1 MSVSVTSRRSMLY
14 RLGGFAAGHPW
25 RVLSAWLVLIALI
38 VGLWAAFGADT
49 SDDISI
55 PGMPSQEAL
64 DLLEE
69 RFPAQAGGRAVAVFG
84 APSGK
89 VSDPGYA
96 EAVGATLD
104 RVAQLD
110 GVAQVIDPFGPA
122 APLLQS
128 PDGSVASAQILY
140 DRGARE
146 VTPEQV
152 DELIATGEPA
162 REAGMEVGFGGQV
175 VERTEPEQARTAELV
190 GLAVAVAVLLVAFG
204 SVIAMGAPLLGA
216 LLGVGVGMLLIGL
229 LASVMGVMSLAPTMA
244 SMIGIAVGIDYA
256 LFVVTRHRQHLAF
269 GHPVVE
275 SVALA
280 IHSAGRSVIFAGV
293 TVVISMMGL
302 TLVGIP
308 LIASMGV
315 AVAITV
321 SVAVAVAITFLPAL
335 LGLIG
340 TNIDRLRTPAVRVR
354 AEVDPESPTAW
365 SARWARG
372 VTRHPGRALAVGIPL
387 LVILAI
393 PAASLRTGWP
403 DARNRPEG
411 SPPRV
416 AFDLLTRGFGI
427 GANAPLLV
435 VIDLDGADPDAATT
449 VAAELSSV
457 PGVTRATPPLPNDDN
472 TAAIVQL
479 TPDSGPEDEATED
492 LVRAIRDQQA
502 LESATGTSI
511 DVTGATA
518 FYIDISQRLND
529 RLPIFIISV
538 VSLSFLLLTAV
549 FRAPVVAA
557 KAAVMNLLGI
567 AAAYGVVVAVFQW
580 GWAKDLIGLEQT
592 VPIISFLPMGLF
604 AVLFGLSMDYEVF
617 ILSRIREAWLIDRD
631 NDWAIVHGLSAS
643 ARVITAAA
651 AIMFA
656 VFASFVAGDSAEIKM
671 FGLGLAVA
679 VLLDA
684 TVIRMLVVPASMKV
698 LGNANWWIPAWLDR
712 LLPNLDIEGSEA
724 GEELDPAPPSPPH
737 PTETTPA

>member
-1 MSVSVTSRRSMLY
+1 
-14 RLGGFAAGHPW
+14 
-25 RVLSAWLVLIALI
+25 
-38 VGLWAAFGADT
+38 
-49 SDDISI
+49 
-55 PGMPSQEAL
+55 
-64 DLLEE
+64 
-69 RFPAQAGGRAVAVFG
+69 
-84 APSGK
+84 
-89 VSDPGYA
+89 
-96 EAVGATLD
+96 
-104 RVAQLD
+104 
-110 GVAQVIDPFGPA
+110 
-122 APLLQS
+122 
-128 PDGSVASAQILY
+128 
-140 DRGARE
+140 
-146 VTPEQV
+146 
-152 DELIATGEPA
+152 
-162 REAGMEVGFGGQV
+162 
-175 VERTEPEQARTAELV
+175 
-190 GLAVAVAVLLVAFG
+190 
-204 SVIAMGAPLLGA
+204 
-216 LLGVGVGMLLIGL
+216 MLLIGL
-229 LASVMGVMSLAPTMA
+229 LASVMEVMSLAPTMA

-315 AVAITV
+315 AVAVT
-321 SVAVAVAITFLPAL
+321 VAVAVVVAITFLPAL

-340 TNIDRLRTPAVRVR
+340 TNIDRLRTPGVRVR
-354 AEVDPESPTAW
+354 AEIDPDSPTAW
-365 SARWARG
+365 SARWARSI
-372 VTRHPGRALAVGIPL
+372 TRHPWRALAVGIPL

-403 DARNRPEG
+403 DARNRPED

-435 VIDLDGADPDAATT
+435 VIDLDGAEPDAAVT
-449 VAAELSSV
+449 VAAELSSL
-457 PGVTRATPPLPNDDN
+457 PGVTNATPPLPNDDS

-492 LVRAIRDQQA
+492 LVLAIRDQQA

-529 RLPIFIISV
+529 RLPIYIISV

-557 KAAVMNLLGI
+557 KAAIMNLLGI

-617 ILSRIREAWLIDRD
+617 ILSRIREAWIVDRD
-631 NDWAIVHGLSAS
+631 NDRAIVHGLSAS

-698 LGNANWWIPAWLDR
+698 LGNANWWIPSWLDR

-724 GEELDPAPPSPPH
+724 TEELDAAPPPP
-737 PTETTPA
+737 PPNTETTPA